1 MALLCVRVQCCM
13 LSGKKAL
20 MLVAFLAPMHKQTAD
35 MFSLVL
41 MMMQILVEQSLLT
54 AVGLE
59 WTGMLG
65 TEPIPAAPA
74 SHLALRNHALLV
86 HRAEVDA
93 AAAELTC
100 STTSL
105 SGQHAQQMLN
115 KLWVG
120 SHTLRL
126 NMQNSQAS
134 ISAQIPCTLSTR
146 AHP

>member
-1 MALLCVRVQCCM
+1 MACGPHCELAACACGNSAHVGYFLGSPAHLQAADT
-13 LSGKKAL
+13 LS
-20 MLVAFLAPMHKQTAD
+20 V
-35 MFSLVL
+35 VL
-41 MMMQILVEQSLLT
+41 MMQILVEQSLLT

-59 WTGMLG
+59 WTGLQG
-65 TEPIPAAPA
+65 TEPLPAAPA

-115 KLWVG
+115 KLCVG
-120 SHTLRL
+120 SHT
-126 NMQNSQAS
+126 
-134 ISAQIPCTLSTR
+134 PV
-146 AHP
+146 